1 MTIAKEETMR
11 MPRAL
16 WNGIVIAESAE
27 TEVIEGDHYFPPESV
42 KREYLVPSETTSVC
56 PWKGVA
62 TYYHLKVDGEIQS
75 DAAFCYAEPK
85 EAAIQ
90 VKNHIAFWKGVEVEA

>member
-1 MTIAKEETMR
+1 LIAKEERVKMA
-11 MPRAL
+11 RAL
-16 WNGIVIAESAE
+16 WNGILIAQSDK
-27 TEVIEGDHYFPPESV
+27 TEVVEGDHYFPPESV

-62 TYYHLKVDGEIQS
+62 TYFHLEVDGEIQS

-85 EAAIQ
+85 EAAMRIKDH
-90 VKNHIAFWKGVEVEA
+90 VAFWKGVEVEG